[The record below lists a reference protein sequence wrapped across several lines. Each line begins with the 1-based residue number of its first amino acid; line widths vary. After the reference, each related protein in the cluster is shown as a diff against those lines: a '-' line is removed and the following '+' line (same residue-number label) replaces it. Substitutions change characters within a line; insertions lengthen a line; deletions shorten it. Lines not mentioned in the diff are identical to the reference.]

1 MKVRSKRQ
9 DAQANRERVLDAAL
23 DVFSEQGIEGSTE
36 TIATRAGVGVATVF
50 RHFPSK
56 RELLEA
62 ALERMITQ
70 LAESLEQ
77 LAEREDAE
85 EAFFEALERVVER
98 AGTKKA
104 LAEGLSGLGEPI
116 RSRVW
121 SSQLRSSL
129 TRLLERAQ
137 QAGAVRDDI
146 GIDELSA
153 VLVAAARTI
162 EHTRGDPELH
172 ARVLRVIFDGLRPAG
187 AARRALRQT

>member
-9 DAQANRERVLDAAL
+9 DAQLNRERVLDAAL
-23 DVFSEQGIEGSTE
+23 DVFGEQGVDGSTE
-36 TIATRAGVGVATVF
+36 TIAARAGVGVATVF

-70 LAESLEQ
+70 LAESLEK
-77 LAEREDAE
+77 LLEREDAE
-85 EAFFEALERVVER
+85 HAFFEALAQLVER

-104 LAEGLSGLGEPI
+104 LAEGLSGPGEEI

-121 SSQLRSSL
+121 SNQLRSSL

-137 QAGAVRDDI
+137 RCDAVRDDI
-146 GIDELSA
+146 GIEELSA
-153 VLVAAARTI
+153 VLIAAARTI
-162 EHTRGDPELH
+162 EHTRGDAELR
-172 ARVLRVIFDGLRPAG
+172 ARVLRVIFDGLRPPAG
-187 AARRALRQT
+187 AQRAPRRP